1 MVIVELI
8 LKFVAELIILSRRI
22 LRRFKMLLILPA
34 FRRHGR
40 NFIFDPD
47 DIFSYG
53 NIETGDDVS
62 IGSGSI
68 LLASE
73 SKIVIGN
80 KVMFGPNVTV
90 VGGNHNTSEMGRFMY
105 DVKEKMPD
113 DDQDVVFSD
122 DVWVGTGAIILKGV
136 RVGRGSIIAAGAV
149 VNKDVPPYSVVAGSP
164 AKVIST
170 RFKDPET
177 LFRHEKALYP
187 AEKRLGKEEMHQ
199 IMQYA
204 PKAK

>member
-1 MVIVELI
+1 MCIFKAVLKLI
-8 LKFVAELIILSRRI
+8 AEGLIFMRRA
-22 LRRFKMLLILPA
+22 LRRFRMLLMRSA

-40 NFIFDPD
+40 NIIFDPKD
-47 DIFSYG
+47 LLSYA

-90 VGGNHNTSEMGRFMY
+90 VGGNHNTSEIGRFMF
-105 DVKEKMPD
+105 DVKEKRPG
-113 DDQDVVFSD
+113 DDQDVVFAD

-136 RVGRGSIIAAGAV
+136 CVGRGSIIAAGAV
-149 VNKDVPPYSVVAGSP
+149 VNRDVPAYTVVGGTP
-164 AKVIST
+164 AKIIAT
-170 RFKDPET
+170 RFKNPET
-177 LFRHEKALYP
+177 LLCHEKALYP
-187 AEKRLGKEEMHQ
+187 AEKRLSKEALQ
-199 IMQYA
+199 RIMEYA
-204 PKAK
+204 PKAH

>member
-1 MVIVELI
+1 MVIVSSI
-8 LKFVAELIILSRRI
+8 LKFVAEFIILFRRVVRRI
-22 LRRFKMLLILPA
+22 KMVLIMPA
-34 FRRHGR
+34 FRRHGK

-47 DIFSYG
+47 DILSYG

-73 SKIVIGN
+73 SMIIIGS

-90 VGGNHNTSEMGRFMY
+90 VGGNHNTSELGRFMY
-105 DVKEKMPD
+105 DVKDKLPD

-136 RVGRGSIIAAGAV
+136 CVGRGSIIAAGAV
-149 VNKDVPPYSVVAGSP
+149 VNRDVPPYSVVGGSP
-164 AKVIST
+164 ARVISM
-170 RFKDPET
+170 RFKDIET
-177 LFRHEKALYP
+177 LLRHEEVLY
-187 AEKRLGKEEMHQ
+187 ATEKRLSKEAILQ

-204 PKAK
+204 AKAK